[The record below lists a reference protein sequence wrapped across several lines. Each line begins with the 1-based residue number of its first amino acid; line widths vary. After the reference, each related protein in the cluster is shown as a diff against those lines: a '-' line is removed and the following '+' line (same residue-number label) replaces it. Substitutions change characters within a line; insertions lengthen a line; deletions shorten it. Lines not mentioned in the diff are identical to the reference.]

1 MHFFTFTP
9 DNCGDCN
16 VRAWTHSANGS
27 DQMVQLMYPAVV
39 ICPGGAY
46 EMIADIEAD
55 PVAEQFFAAG
65 FNVFILNY
73 SIGENAKD
81 FGPLIQLASTIA
93 HIRNYSEEYCTEKH
107 KIAVCG
113 FSAGGHLAA
122 SSGTLFNE
130 PRFLEKYAGSN
141 DIRPDAMILS
151 YPVITSDEFAHV
163 GSIENVS
170 ADKNGGDTYNWFGL
184 DQRVDAQTPPT
195 FLWHTA
201 EDEVVP
207 VENSLKMALALSGAG
222 VPFEM
227 HIFPFGGHGMSV
239 CNRTVG
245 RISEHNAHWVDLC
258 INWLRMTF
266 QISPFEI

>member
-1 MHFFTFTP
+1 MRFFTFTP
-9 DNCGDCN
+9 DNCGDCR
-16 VRAWTHSANGS
+16 VRAWIHSVNGS
-27 DQMVQLMYPAVV
+27 EQLVQLKYPAFV

-46 EMIADIEAD
+46 EMLADTEAD

-65 FNVFILNY
+65 LNVFILEY
-73 SIGENAKD
+73 GVGENAKD

-93 HIRNYSEEYCTEKH
+93 HIRSCSEELCTEKYQ
-107 KIAVCG
+107 IAVCG

-122 SSGTLFNE
+122 SGGTLFNE
-130 PRFLEKYAGSN
+130 PRFLEKYTGSG

-170 ADKNGGDTYNWFGL
+170 ADKRGGDTYNWFGL
-184 DQRVDAQTPPT
+184 DRHVDDQTPPT

-201 EDEVVP
+201 EDSIVP
-207 VENSLKMALALSGAG
+207 VENSLRMALALSAAG

-227 HIFPFGGHGMSV
+227 HIFPFGEHGLSV
-239 CNRTVG
+239 CSRTIG
-245 RISEHNAHWVDLC
+245 RISEHNAQWVDLC
-258 INWLRMTF
+258 IRWLRMTF
-266 QISPFEI
+266 RISPFAL

>member
-1 MHFFTFTP
+1 MLYFKINTLNP
-9 DNCGDCN
+9 AAKNC
-16 VRAWTHSANGS
+16 SAT
-27 DQMVQLMYPAVV
+27 
-39 ICPGGAY
+39 
-46 EMIADIEAD
+46 
-55 PVAEQFFAAG
+55 G
-65 FNVFILNY
+65 FNVFILKY
-73 SIGENAKD
+73 SIGENAKN
-81 FGPLIQLASTIA
+81 FTPLIQLASTIA
-93 HIRNYSEEYCTEKH
+93 HIRYHSEEYCTEPH
-107 KIAVCG
+107 MIAVCG

-245 RISEHNAHWVDLC
+245 RISEHNAQWVDLC